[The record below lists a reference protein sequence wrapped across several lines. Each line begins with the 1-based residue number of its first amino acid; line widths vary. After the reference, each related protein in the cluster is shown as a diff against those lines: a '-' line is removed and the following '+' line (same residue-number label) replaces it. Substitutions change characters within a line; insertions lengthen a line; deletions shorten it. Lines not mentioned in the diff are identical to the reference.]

1 MPTITSTTIIFLT
14 FEVVFIVIGAV
25 LLTYSSKIVEI
36 SKQYDNTCSSH
47 MSCEIQI
54 EIKEKMV
61 QPIMIYYQID
71 NFYQNHRRY
80 VKSKSDKQLNGQ
92 YLDAKT
98 IKASGDCDPVVTN
111 KEMGKTKSLSG
122 KDLNP
127 GDVAVPCGLIA
138 KSLFDDKFE
147 LFNGNDTN
155 NKSTQIEIDSKDI
168 AWEADKKLKYKNIQN
183 PPKGKNWTDIQWT
196 NIEDEH
202 FIVWMRL
209 AGLPNF
215 RKLYGRVRQDLQG
228 FYSFKIDNNFEVSNF
243 GGKKYIVI
251 STVNAFGGKNT
262 FLGISYII
270 AGVVF
275 ILLAIVF
282 LVGYHIHNR
291 KEK

>member
-1 MPTITSTTIIFLT
+1 
-14 FEVVFIVIGAV
+14 
-25 LLTYSSKIVEI
+25 
-36 SKQYDNTCSSH
+36 
-47 MSCEIQI
+47 
-54 EIKEKMV
+54 
-61 QPIMIYYQID
+61 MI
-71 NFYQNHRRY
+71 
-80 VKSKSDKQLNGQ
+80 
-92 YLDAKT
+92 
-98 IKASGDCDPVVTN
+98 
-111 KEMGKTKSLSG
+111 
-122 KDLNP
+122 
-127 GDVAVPCGLIA
+127 PCGLIA
-138 KSLFDDKFE
+138 ISLFDDKFE